1 MPALPAPGEILHLEQ
16 PLVIAAGGGGIAFF
30 QFARSP
36 AELHL
41 FTALGNDDAAR
52 SVERR
57 VTATSA
63 HVHAARR
70 DEPHTRDLVL
80 VTPDAER
87 TILVVGEPLHPRHDD
102 PLPWDTLGSCDAAYF
117 TAQDPEVLKLARNA
131 GFLAVTARR
140 SHALAASGVRAD
152 VVIGSTADPRE
163 SSVLADYAVPPR
175 ALVMTDG
182 RRGGTIETTDGVTR
196 FAAPRVSSRGR
207 CLRCGRFILGG
218 AHLVPG
224 ARPPRCPRRAI
235 GLPAAAPQC
244 SAASTRWSI
253 RFRSIESAFV
263 NAGLLP
269 VHPARPRD
277 RRLHRVEHEPDARKA
292 RCRTS

>member
-1 MPALPAPGEILHLEQ
+1 MRIAVIGHVEHVTVAALPALPGPGEIIHLEQ

-30 QFARSP
+30 QLTRSP

-41 FTALGNDDAAR
+41 FTAFGNDDAAR

-57 VTATSA
+57 VTATNA
-63 HVHAARR
+63 HIHAALR

-102 PLPWDTLGSCDAAYF
+102 PLPWDALDSCDAAYF

-131 GFLAVTARR
+131 RFLAVTARR

-163 SSVLADYAVPPR
+163 AGALADYAVPPR

-182 RRGGTIETTDGVTR
+182 PSGGTIETAGGVTR
-196 FAAPRVSSRGR
+196 FAAPPSVSVVGAYGAGDSFAAALTWYLARDVPLPEACDR
-207 CLRCGRFILGG
+207 AARCG
-218 AHLVPG
+218 
-224 ARPPRCPRRAI
+224 
-235 GLPAAAPQC
+235 AAVLRGINP
-244 SAASTRWSI
+244 
-253 RFRSIESAFV
+253 
-263 NAGLLP
+263 L
-269 VHPARPRD
+269 
-277 RRLHRVEHEPDARKA
+277 EHQIPLD
-292 RCRTS
+292 